1 MAKASDT
8 EEEYFARENA
18 ERMRKLAAEQKKS
31 LAESEREK
39 LRQLHHMRCPKC
51 GMELKEIDVRGVAV
65 DRCFS
70 CNGTWLDAGELEKL
84 AKGQPENTLVAAVL
98 RVFGAGKK

>member
-1 MAKASDT
+1 MSDKPSST

-18 ERMRKLAAEQKKS
+18 ERMRKLAADQKKS
-31 LAESEREK
+31 LDAAAREELK
-39 LRQLHHMRCPKC
+39 KQHYMRCPKC
-51 GMELKEIDVRGVAV
+51 GMELKEIQVRGVAV

-84 AKGQPENTLVAAVL
+84 GKGEGKDSVMGSVL
-98 RVFGAGKK
+98 RIFK